1 MLGTHLRDVRD
12 HVESLASDDGDYRL
26 VCARY
31 GDQPVPATGLRF
43 ESRAV
48 GRAAARATEQ
58 YRAALRRY
66 DPQLPVHDV
75 IVCEV
80 DSRATAQAERAPTSD
95 VAAGEDGA
103 TERSPSAQ
111 ALVEFCH
118 RVAGSVFEALSAAG
132 HDAVETAT
140 MDAYFQHAES
150 VADPDELCCCLLE
163 SMARELDARLSPF
176 EQGEVCA
183 AAADQLAAPSLSAP
197 PGPADA
203 TGRPLDATFDSLQA
217 TGVLGTYAHSDW
229 HVDHAARTR
238 TASVAVSDYALS
250 PTADELPVLPV
261 VVELARRFEDWHAT
275 PVAVARD
282 GDGWRIAVELDR
294 DDEPHARAAL
304 PIEVEA

>member
-12 HVESLASDDGDYRL
+12 HVESLASEDGDYRL

-75 IVCEV
+75 IVCEA
-80 DSRATAQAERAPTSD
+80 DGHATAVGDGTRTSE
-95 VAAGEDGA
+95 VAATEGGVS
-103 TERSPSAQ
+103 ERSPSAQ

-118 RVAGSVFEALSAAG
+118 QVAGSVFEALSAAG

-140 MDAYFQHAES
+140 MDAYFRHAES

-176 EQGEVCA
+176 EQGAVCA
-183 AAADQLAAPSLSAP
+183 AAADQLSTPPLS
-197 PGPADA
+197 
-203 TGRPLDATFDSLQA
+203 TTTRPLDATFDSLQA

-229 HVDHAARTR
+229 HVDRAAGTR

-261 VVELARRFEDWHAT
+261 VVELARQFEDWHAT

-294 DDEPHARAAL
+294 DDEPHVRAAL
-304 PIEVEA
+304 PIEVEP